1 MGLIANEIVAQVLE
15 RCDIAELIAGYIP
28 LKRAG
33 RNFKALCPFHNE
45 KSSSFVVSPDKQIFH
60 CFGCGAGGNAI
71 GFVMQQERLEFPEA
85 VRFLADKVGVAIPES
100 SPATNQTAAL
110 KQEVFKVNESAVEYF
125 QQNLLTKNDSE
136 VKNAREY
143 LKDRGIRLEDV
154 KQFKLGFALDE
165 WDGLNS
171 FLRSKGVDLKLIE
184 RSGLVI
190 PRESKEGYYDRFRDR
205 IVFPIF
211 DVKSQCVG
219 FGARTMKDEKGAK
232 YINSPDTPVYTK
244 GQHLFGLQLTRH
256 AIAKKDF
263 VIVVEGY
270 MDMIIPFQYGVD
282 NIVASLGTALT
293 VEQIRLLRRYT
304 NNIVMLFDADA
315 AGQAAIVRSLDLLI
329 EQEMNVRVA
338 SLAAG
343 EDPDSYI
350 RKFGLEEFDKRIQAA
365 QSLFDFK
372 LQWLTTQ
379 FDPKNIEQRAEIC
392 DQMLATIYKITNEV
406 IRFGYLKQL
415 GDRLGLP
422 EQVLLKEGKKVE
434 ASLKAQERPA
444 ARQAVQLATARPLNV
459 RERQVVS
466 LLINDANLI
475 NVAKVSITPSE
486 FQDDRARII
495 IEKLFEFD
503 GDKDSFSISS
513 FLNSFDDLEVQ
524 RVISNISAEE
534 GIPGQDS
541 SKILKDCLLRIK
553 EARLKEKKQSISE
566 LIRQAEISGDAG
578 REKELLQELDR
589 LPKAINISQIL
600 N

>member
-1 MGLIANEIVAQVLE
+1 MGLIANEIVAQILE

-71 GFVMQQERLEFPEA
+71 GFVMQQERLAFPEA
-85 VRFLADKVGVAIPES
+85 VRFLADKVGVVIPES
-100 SPATNQTAAL
+100 SPAANQSTFL
-110 KQEVFKVNESAVEYF
+110 KQEIFKLNESAVDYF
-125 QQNLLTKNDSE
+125 QQNLLTQNDPE
-136 VKNAREY
+136 VKKAREY

-154 KQFKLGFALDE
+154 KQFKLGFALEE
-165 WDGLNS
+165 WEGLYS

-244 GQHLFGLQLTRH
+244 GQHVFGLQLTRH
-256 AIAKKDF
+256 AISKKDF

-293 VEQIRLLRRYT
+293 IEQIRLLRRYT
-304 NNIVMLFDADA
+304 NNIVMLYDADA

-329 EQEMNVRVA
+329 EQDMNVRVA
-338 SLAAG
+338 YLADG

-350 RKFGLEEFDKRIQAA
+350 RKNGLEEFDKRIQAA
-365 QSLFDFK
+365 QTFFDFK

-406 IRFGYLKQL
+406 VRFGYLKRL
-415 GDRLGLP
+415 GERLGLP
-422 EQVLLKEGKKVE
+422 EHVLLKEGKKVE
-434 ASLKAQERPA
+434 TSLNAQTKPQA
-444 ARQAVQLATARPLNV
+444 AAPVVKPLTDQPLNAV
-459 RERQVVS
+459 DKQVLA
-466 LLINDANLI
+466 LLINDLSLVGYVKENIAPEDFDDNRTRAI
-475 NVAKVSITPSE
+475 VEKFYEVGQDSE
-486 FQDDRARII
+486 
-495 IEKLFEFD
+495 
-503 GDKDSFSISS
+503 SFSVAS
-513 FLNSFDDLEVQ
+513 FLNSFDDPQMQ
-524 RVISNISAEE
+524 RVILNISTQEE
-534 GIPGQDS
+534 LPVKDPK
-541 SKILKDCLLRIK
+541 KILGDCILRIK
-553 EARLKEKKQSISE
+553 KGRLKAKRQNISE
-566 LIRQAEISGDAG
+566 LIRQAEVSGD
-578 REKELLQELDR
+578 RIRLEDLKEEFNKLLKIY
-589 LPKAINISQIL
+589 P
-600 N
+600 

>member
-85 VRFLADKVGVAIPES
+85 VRFLADKVGVVIPES

-256 AIAKKDF
+256 AITKKDF

-293 VEQIRLLRRYT
+293 TEQIRLLRRYT
-304 NNIVMLFDADA
+304 SNIVMLFDADA

-329 EQEMNVRVA
+329 EQDMNVRVA
-338 SLAAG
+338 SLAAD

-350 RKFGLEEFDKRIQAA
+350 RKSGLDEFNKRIQEA

-372 LQWLTTQ
+372 LQWLSAQ

-392 DQMLATIYKITNEV
+392 KQMLATIYKMNNEV
-406 IRFGYLKQL
+406 VRFGYLKQL
-415 GDRLGLP
+415 GGRLGLP
-422 EQVLLKEGKKVE
+422 EQVLFNEGKKLE
-434 ASLKAQERPA
+434 TSLKAQERPA
-444 ARQAVQLATARPLNV
+444 ARQAVQPATAKPLNAV
-459 RERQVVS
+459 ERQIVS
-466 LLINDANLI
+466 LLISDANLI
-475 NVAKVSITPSE
+475 AVAKASVTPSE
-486 FQDDRARII
+486 FEDDRARMIL
-495 IEKLFEFD
+495 EKLFEFD
-503 GDKDSFSISS
+503 GDKDNFSVSS
-513 FLNSFDDLEVQ
+513 FLNSFDDPEVQ
-524 RVISNISAEE
+524 RIISNISAQEDF
-534 GIPGQDS
+534 PGQDPR
-541 SKILKDCLLRIK
+541 KILVDCILRVKKDRIK
-553 EARLKEKKQSISE
+553 EKRQSISE
-566 LIRQAEISGDAG
+566 LIRQAEVSGDAV
-578 REKELLQELDR
+578 RLEDLKQEFNR
-589 LPKAINISQIL
+589 LVKSRS
-600 N
+600 

>member
-71 GFVMQQERLEFPEA
+71 GFVMKQERLEFPEA
-85 VRFLADKVGVAIPES
+85 VRFLADKVGVVIPES
-100 SPATNQTAAL
+100 SPATNQAVAL
-110 KQEVFKVNESAVEYF
+110 KQEIFKANALAVEYF
-125 QQNLLTKNDSE
+125 QQNLLTNNDAE
-136 VKNAREY
+136 VKKAREY
-143 LKDRGIRLEDV
+143 LKDRGISLEDV

-165 WDGLNS
+165 WEGLNG
-171 FLRSKGVDLKLIE
+171 FLRSKGIDVKLLE

-190 PRESKEGYYDRFRDR
+190 PRENKEGYYDRFRDR

-256 AIAKKDF
+256 AIVKKDF

-293 VEQIRLLRRYT
+293 TEQIRLLRRYT

-315 AGQAAIVRSLDLLI
+315 AGQAAIVRNLDLLI
-329 EQEMNVRVA
+329 EEDMNVRVA

-350 RKFGLEEFDKRIQAA
+350 RKFGLEEFEKRIQAA

-372 LQWLTTQ
+372 LQWLITQ
-379 FDPKNIEQRAEIC
+379 FNPENIEQRAEIC
-392 DQMLATIYKITNEV
+392 DQMLATIYKITNEI
-406 IRFGYLKQL
+406 IRFGYLKKL

-422 EQVLLKEGKKVE
+422 EQVLLKEGRKIE
-434 ASLKAQERPA
+434 ASLIAKVKPA
-444 ARQAVQLATARPLNV
+444 AASPVKPVTVKPLGV
-459 RERQVVS
+459 LDRQVLS
-466 LLINDANLI
+466 LLINDLNLI
-475 NVAKVSITPSE
+475 EYAKNSIAPEE
-486 FQDDRARII
+486 FDDSRIRII
-495 IEKLFEFD
+495 LEKLYEFGED
-503 GDKDSFSISS
+503 NESFSVGS
-513 FLNSFDDLEVQ
+513 FLNSFDDPEVQ
-524 RVISNISAEE
+524 SVILNVSTQEDF
-534 GIPGQDS
+534 PGQDP
-541 SKILKDCLLRIK
+541 KKVLVDCILRIK
-553 EARLKEKKQSISE
+553 KDRLKVKRQNISE
-566 LIRQAEISGDAG
+566 LIRQAEVSGDTV
-578 REKELLQELDR
+578 RLEDLKEEYLKFV
-589 LPKAINISQIL
+589 PKRS
-600 N
+600 